1 MLLALPCS
9 LVTGQHGLHRGF
21 VFLSCWVDLAQDERE
36 AEEETA
42 TFPDTC
48 SQPCRHWLGSSACSW
63 ATRAT
68 RGPDR
73 KGRGSFWSLEGH
85 LALEVGVVSSHHWV
99 S

>member
-42 TFPDTC
+42 TSPISALSRVDTGWAHRPAAGLAG
-48 SQPCRHWLGSSACSW
+48 QPGVLTEREGDPS
-63 ATRAT
+63 
-68 RGPDR
+68 GPLRDT
-73 KGRGSFWSLEGH
+73 WH
-85 LALEVGVVSSHHWV
+85 
-99 S
+99 